1 MARNKHP
8 EQTVQLILDT
18 ASTLFLQKGY
28 DKTTLQDII
37 DATKLSKGAI
47 YHHFASKDAILIA
60 VVDRMGD
67 FNSAVLSEIRD
78 KKGPTGAE
86 KLRELFRTSIEL
98 SFQGKILHILPFL
111 IENPKFMALQMQ
123 SILNEAAPHYAL
135 PILREG
141 IAGGYETSITEYA
154 DGNALLAAVDR
165 DGGADVYFLDIE
177 TDAGPDD
184 GIRTARELRRR
195 GDRGLIVYVTG
206 FMEYMQT
213 GYEVKAFRYL
223 LKNQIDRDL
232 GQVLLDIRRE
242 LTEEDC
248 FSFQRNK
255 ETVCVKLRDILYLES
270 DRRLVH
276 IKCRQG
282 QESFYGSLDKVEEEL
297 AEKAGI
303 TPQTVSS
310 AELGKKALRPE
321 NIIRVC
327 SALDISTD
335 YLLLGETNASD
346 HSILLTKISDLPPI
360 QYRHLE
366 DIINSFILALEE
378 REAQSGK

>member
-123 SILNEAAPHYAL
+123 SILGEAAPDYIL
-135 PILREG
+135 PILKEG
-141 IAGGYETSITEYA
+141 IADDSIH
-154 DGNALLAAVDR
+154 
-165 DGGADVYFLDIE
+165 
-177 TDAGPDD
+177 TDHPE
-184 GIRTARELRRR
+184 ELS
-195 GDRGLIVYVTG
+195 
-206 FMEYMQT
+206 E
-213 GYEVKAFRYL
+213 
-223 LKNQIDRDL
+223 
-232 GQVLLDIRRE
+232 VLL
-242 LTEEDC
+242 
-248 FSFQRNK
+248 
-255 ETVCVKLRDILYLES
+255 ILS
-270 DRRLVH
+270 DLWLNP
-276 IKCRQG
+276 I
-282 QESFYGSLDKVEEEL
+282 
-297 AEKAGI
+297 
-303 TPQTVSS
+303 
-310 AELGKKALRPE
+310 LRPSTPE
-321 NIIRVC
+321 QVRARCAFFNQFTRQYGFEL
-327 SALDISTD
+327 LDS
-335 YLLLGETNASD
+335 
-346 HSILLTKISDLPPI
+346 
-360 QYRHLE
+360 
-366 DIINSFILALEE
+366 DIIESMADFC
-378 REAQSGK
+378 RS